1 MKRLFFSLFIWLII
15 IFILQGCTSKNVSNK
30 LLKENLV
37 NDTQSISVGFSVS
50 PGFTSFGTIDNVDDL
65 HIIVQSFKDIEYIP
79 DHKDEAY
86 FRPIDYQLTATLK
99 DSSQI
104 IVLVNENE
112 TRISKAGDDVNDD
125 KKYEYYESRSLYST
139 LKYITE
145 KSMFN

>member
-86 FRPIDYQLTATLK
+86 F
-99 DSSQI
+99 
-104 IVLVNENE
+104 
-112 TRISKAGDDVNDD
+112 
-125 KKYEYYESRSLYST
+125 
-139 LKYITE
+139 
-145 KSMFN
+145 